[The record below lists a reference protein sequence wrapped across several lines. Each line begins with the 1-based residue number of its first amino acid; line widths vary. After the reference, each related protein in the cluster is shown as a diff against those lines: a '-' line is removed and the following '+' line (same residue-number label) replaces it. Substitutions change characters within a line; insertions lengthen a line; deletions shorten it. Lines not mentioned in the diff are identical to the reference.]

1 MRHRT
6 IFTKVCPQYS
16 HPPIRKLLE
25 IFMSVNTEH
34 FTSANKATADF
45 LLSAAN
51 TALSSAERITALN
64 LDTARSVLE
73 DSVSNT
79 KTLLGAKDIQEAIA
93 IQANMAKPNIEKA
106 AAYSNSVYEIST
118 QTQQAFAQ
126 MIEVQLGD
134 FQKSIAGLIEKAGK
148 SAPAGSE
155 SVVAAMQSVFNAA
168 NSAFGNMN
176 TTAKQFAD
184 AAKANI
190 TAATSAAAKVAGKK
204 TVN

>member
-1 MRHRT
+1 
-6 IFTKVCPQYS
+6 
-16 HPPIRKLLE
+16 
-25 IFMSVNTEH
+25 MSVNTEH

-51 TALSSAERITALN
+51 TALGSAERMTTLN

-106 AAYSNSVYEIST
+106 VAYSSSVYEIST
-118 QTQQAFAQ
+118 QTQQALAQ

-155 SVVAAMQSVFNAA
+155 SVVAAMQNIFSAA

-184 AAKANI
+184 AAQANI
-190 TAATSAAAKVAGKK
+190 TAATTAAAKVAGKK
-204 TVN
+204 SVN

>member
-1 MRHRT
+1 
-6 IFTKVCPQYS
+6 
-16 HPPIRKLLE
+16 
-25 IFMSVNTEH
+25 MSVNNEH

-51 TALSSAERITALN
+51 TALGSAERMTNLN
-64 LDTARSVLE
+64 LDTVRSVLA

-79 KTLLGAKDIQEAIA
+79 KTLMGAKDIQEAIS
-93 IQANMAKPNIEKA
+93 IQATLAKPNIEKA
-106 AAYSNSVYEIST
+106 VAYSSSVYEISA
-118 QTQQAFAQ
+118 QTQQAFTQ

-155 SVVAAMQSVFNAA
+155 SVVAAMQNVFNAA

-176 TTAKQFAD
+176 STAKQLAD
-184 AAKANI
+184 AAQANI
-190 TAATSAAAKVAGKK
+190 TAATSAATKVASKK
-204 TVN
+204 SAN